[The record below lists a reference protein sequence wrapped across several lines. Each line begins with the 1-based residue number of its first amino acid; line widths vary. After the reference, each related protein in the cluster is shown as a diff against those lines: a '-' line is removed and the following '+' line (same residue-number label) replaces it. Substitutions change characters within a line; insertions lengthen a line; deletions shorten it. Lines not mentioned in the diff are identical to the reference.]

1 MRKKYTIVFIPPD
14 DGPTRQIQFSD
25 KGKLYLKIG
34 IISLAGVMAGLLT
47 YDIVQWNYIQER
59 EAAYAQVDELE
70 AELQEHEQTIDD
82 LSKKNTEMA
91 DNLSEITALEA
102 KVASI
107 LKLEPPPT
115 MVSPNRGTRPMQ
127 QSYDPLAQGDQNAA
141 LVETHLALWQDYYTE
156 AVKYQDKLDHT
167 PSILPM
173 EGEIASEF
181 GYRKNPF
188 GGYSSEFHS
197 GIDIACDYGV
207 PVKATADGTVVFAGW
222 DGAYGRKISI
232 DHGYGV
238 VTHYGHNSKLLV
250 KVGDSV
256 KKGDVI
262 ASSGNSG
269 RSTGTHLHYG
279 TSVNGKYV
287 DPLLFTNS
295 TKER

>member
-1 MRKKYTIVFIPPD
+1 MRKKYTIVLIPPD

-34 IISLAGVMAGLLT
+34 IISLAGIMGGLLA

-59 EAAYAQVDELE
+59 EAAYAQVDDLE
-70 AELQEHEQTIDD
+70 AKLQNQEQSVAD

-91 DNLSEITALEA
+91 ESLSELTALEA

-107 LKLEPPPT
+107 LKLQPPPT
-115 MVSPNRGTRPMQ
+115 LSTPSRGTRPAQ
-127 QSYDPLAQGDQNAA
+127 QSYDPVAQGDQNAA
-141 LVETHLALWQDYYTE
+141 LVGTHLALWQDYYEE
-156 AVKYQDKLDHT
+156 AIKYQDKLDHT

-173 EGEIASEF
+173 EGEIASSF

-197 GIDIACDYGV
+197 GIDIACDYAT
-207 PVKATADGTVVFAGW
+207 PVKATADGTVIFAGW
-222 DGAYGRKISI
+222 DGVYGRKVTI

-238 VTHYGHNSKLLV
+238 ITYYGHNSKLVV
-250 KVGDSV
+250 KAGDSV
-256 KKGDVI
+256 KKGALI
-262 ASSGNSG
+262 AYSGNSG
-269 RSTGTHLHYG
+269 RSTGSHLHYG
-279 TSVNGKYV
+279 TSVNGKNI
-287 DPLLFTNS
+287 DPLLFTNP